1 MFSNGHGGTGNG
13 SSGHSMVPVYEY
25 GARELVGYKSYL
37 PDGFSGVCSLDV
49 GPQHLNG
56 LGMLH
61 GGIVSMLL
69 DNGCGIAV
77 RTVLGDVDAAAVT
90 VSVGVNFIDSA
101 SEGLVTGG
109 GDVVG
114 GDRSMK
120 FAEAELRDAAG
131 RLLATCN
138 ATFRVFTK

>member
-1 MFSNGHGGTGNG
+1 MDCVCKLSTKC
-13 SSGHSMVPVYEY
+13 
-25 GARELVGYKSYL
+25 LVSK
-37 PDGFSGVCSLDV
+37 
-49 GPQHLNG
+49 
-56 LGMLH
+56 
-61 GGIVSMLL
+61 
-69 DNGCGIAV
+69 
-77 RTVLGDVDAAAVT
+77 
-90 VSVGVNFIDSA
+90 SA